1 MRKFSWTGVI
11 KPNIII
17 FRVLGL
23 WPKGSASYQADLYTL
38 YSALIVTFLF
48 GAHAL
53 SQILNIFVVYTDLE
67 NLAETIFITVTDV
80 LTLVKAYYFVNNLK
94 TLKQLMVILE
104 SEEFQPK
111 DLKQENLVQPDV
123 MFWKRV
129 SDALVVTV
137 AFCLSV
143 WCSFPFLD
151 EKKQLPFACWYPFGT
166 ETSPKYEITYLH
178 QVVSIC
184 CLATANLGLDTLISA
199 LMMFVGGQCDILC
212 DNLRSLKVDNF
223 CIEFVKCVKHHK
235 DILR

>member
-1 MRKFSWTGVI
+1 MKKFSWTGVI
-11 KPNIII
+11 KPNIIA
-17 FRVLGL
+17 FRFLGL
-23 WPKGSASYQADLYTL
+23 WPKGSGSYQADFYTL
-38 YSALIVTFLF
+38 YSSLIVIFLF

-53 SQILNIFVVYTDLE
+53 SQILNIFVV
-67 NLAETIFITVTDV
+67 
-80 LTLVKAYYFVNNLK
+80 
-94 TLKQLMVILE
+94 
-104 SEEFQPK
+104 S
-111 DLKQENLVQPDV
+111 
-123 MFWKRV
+123 
-129 SDALVVTV
+129 SALVVTV

-212 DNLRSLKVDNF
+212 DNLRSLRVDNF